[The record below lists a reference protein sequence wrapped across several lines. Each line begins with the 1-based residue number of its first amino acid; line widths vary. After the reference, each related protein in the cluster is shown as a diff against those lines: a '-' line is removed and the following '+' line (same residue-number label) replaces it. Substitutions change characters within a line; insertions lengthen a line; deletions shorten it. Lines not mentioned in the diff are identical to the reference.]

1 MNNQVTKTTRK
12 PAEFFVISNGYW
24 SGQGWEIEVGG
35 IKSRKDAEAEV
46 QKLQDRDFDS
56 HWSAQH
62 GYDVRHGR
70 KFRIVTKSEIR
81 RMFGESW
88 YENFRPERL
97 K

>member
-1 MNNQVTKTTRK
+1 MNNQATKTTRK
-12 PAEFFVISNGYW
+12 PAEYFIISSGYW
-24 SGQGWEIEVGG
+24 QGQGWEIEESGF
-35 IKSRKDAEAEV
+35 KSRKEAETKMS
-46 QKLQDRDFDS
+46 QLSDHDWDS
-56 HWSAQH
+56 NQSLG

-70 KFRIVTKSEIR
+70 KFRIATKTEIR